1 MNSYV
6 LTLGEL
12 GAGPTRSGQ
21 DQPPN
26 PELGPRGLEMRLATR
41 SCHCHTPR
49 VCGLI
54 FRTGRSDIVHHS
66 KSNSCLA
73 GCPLIVLKHWQAS
86 MTLALYPQ
94 GIRTSSVQG
103 YSVTPNILTQ
113 INWVNWADINFR
125 HWVLWT
131 NIEIFPTVFM
141 PNEDDGKDPTVC

>member
-1 MNSYV
+1 MNNCV

-26 PELGPRGLEMRLATR
+26 PELGRLATR

-94 GIRTSSVQG
+94 GIRTSSVQD
-103 YSVTPNILTQ
+103 YSMTP
-113 INWVNWADINFR
+113 DIYS
-125 HWVLWT
+125 
-131 NIEIFPTVFM
+131 
-141 PNEDDGKDPTVC
+141 G